1 MFGFL
6 KSYALHYK
14 KSLFSINNTPLST
27 SSKRL
32 LLLFVIVIFIIMSQA
47 LHWQQRQLMAPYEA
61 FGSMCRS
68 FATQKEPWKLNDFT
82 RSYSAYNYSFGRDK
96 LCQDFAKVLTPLA
109 KEIQESEAY
118 KRIQTLNEQRR
129 KHVSAIA
136 TLKTSYES
144 MLLEKIA
151 NQEQAH
157 SILTSNSASIKHDI
171 EALQAKIDT
180 IDSTVAT
187 LSKLESFQ
195 NYASFLSYYQ
205 TYHTKITEAIA
216 KKERFYPLERLVN
229 ALLFLAPLW
238 LLFYVLYRFFLR
250 KNYPIFSHLSLH
262 VANVSALYALF
273 YGIVFIYDIMPKL
286 FLERLLGF
294 LMQYNLTIVFNIV
307 AIGFFFLL
315 FGFIIYRV
323 QKNGTTGVKKRNEE
337 LKNLKTSKCSECA
350 TLITSAFCPVC
361 GFSHYH
367 TCPSCNATTLRKG
380 AYCQACGEAQA
391 MERPTT

>member
-14 KSLFSINNTPLST
+14 KSLFNINNTPLST

-32 LLLFVIVIFIIMSQA
+32 LLLFVIVIFVIMSQA
-47 LHWQQRQLMAPYEA
+47 LHWQQRQLTSPYEA

-68 FATQKEPWKLNDFT
+68 FATHKEPWEINDFT
-82 RSYSAYNYSFGRDK
+82 RSPSAYSYSFGQHV
-96 LCQDFAKVLTPLA
+96 LCQNFAKVIAPLSR
-109 KEIQESEAY
+109 EIQGSEAY
-118 KRIQTLNEQRR
+118 KQIQTLHEQRR
-129 KHVSAIA
+129 GHVSAIA
-136 TLKTSYES
+136 TLKASYES

-151 NQEQAH
+151 NQEQKN
-157 SILTSNSASIKHDI
+157 SILTSNSVSIKQDI
-171 EALQAKIDT
+171 EALQAKINTLDGT
-180 IDSTVAT
+180 IAR
-187 LSKLESFQ
+187 LSKMESFQ
-195 NYASFLSYYQ
+195 NYASFLNYYQ
-205 TYHTKITEAIA
+205 TYHTKITDAIA

-286 FLERLLGF
+286 FLEKLLGF
-294 LMQYNLTIVFNIV
+294 LMQYNLTILFNIV

-323 QKNGTTGVKKRNEE
+323 QKNGTTGIKKRHEE
-337 LKNLKTSKCSECA
+337 LKNLKMGKCSECA

-361 GFSHYH
+361 GFAHYH
-367 TCPSCNATTLRKG
+367 ACPSCNATTLTKG
-380 AYCQACGEAQA
+380 AYCQACGKAQA